1 MAERMMDM
9 QAERTWSAKWIWGGE
24 EDRPRNEWRCFRKS
38 FDGPESGYDEAKLH
52 ISADSRFVLYV
63 NGTLAG
69 RGPVRSWPEEQSYDT
84 YDIGHL
90 LLPGRQNTIAVLVLH
105 FGMTNF
111 YYLLGQ
117 GGLIMELEGSS
128 GVSLV
133 TDNSWLTSRLPG
145 QQASSP
151 RMACQQAFGEVIDA
165 RELPEKWM
173 VEESTEGSLT
183 PSVNWEAAREVAAV
197 GDGPWKKLVPRDI
210 PFLTEEKVYP
220 AAVVSLNEVRPPA
233 YMAAFDLKTI
243 MLPDSIWSAN
253 PVAYKGFLAV
263 QINMEKDCSITVGFP
278 TGTDG
283 VVLLDGKKAAR
294 SYGVQPERY
303 DVFEAAA
310 GSHLLLIENESGYDH
325 GASWHL
331 GLDADA
337 PFTLTRPRLTEQT
350 AAQPDDRQD
359 ASKEQKEVPFALIG
373 PFATAERTEHWLE
386 SPQLADHPLY
396 IQLRDGELPDNLPE
410 LSSWIRELDERLY
423 TDQDVFGSS
432 VWQTAVRPLAVPAQ
446 LQRMVVPA
454 PEPAVL
460 PGLAEDCEFVVDL
473 GEQRSG
479 YIGFELEAAAGTI
492 LDVYGIEHIEG
503 NYRQHTYGLDNT
515 VRYICRDGRQSY
527 LSPVRRGCRFLIVTV
542 RQAAAPVKLY
552 EIYMNQSSYPLPE
565 RGSFRSSDSLLNEI
579 WQISRRTTKLC
590 MEDTFVDCPAYEQ
603 TFWVGDARNEA
614 LVNYYVFGATD
625 IVKRCLDL
633 VPGSGSRNPLYL
645 DQVPSGWNSVIPNW
659 TFFWMIA
666 CQEYVEHTDDSEYA
680 KSIWPAVQRAL
691 DAYYEHIDGNGLFN
705 IRSWNLLDWAPIDQ
719 PNRGIVTHQNLFFM
733 KAMRLSAALAE
744 RAGQPEQA
752 SVWQERSKALRV
764 AVNEHLWDEE
774 RQAFLDCIHKN
785 GRRSERFSVQTQV
798 IACLCA
804 ASDGERKSALERHVL
819 QPPDDWTQI
828 GSPFMSFFYYEVLA
842 ELGRSDVLVNDIRL
856 QYGRM
861 LDHGATT
868 CWEMYPS
875 YDENRANS
883 DMLTRSHC
891 HAWSAAPGYFLGREI
906 LGVRPLD
913 AGWRKV
919 QIAPEPAG
927 LRWASGA
934 VPLPGQGE
942 INVSWSLNEDKMQL
956 SVTAPEGIELD
967 IVWPE
972 GVKGN
977 AEVKRVFHI

>member
-1 MAERMMDM
+1 MNSG
-9 QAERTWSAKWIWGGE
+9 RTWSAKWIWGGE
-24 EDRPRNEWRCFRKS
+24 EDRPRNEWRCFRRS
-38 FDGPESGYDEAKLH
+38 FDCPEDGLDEAALH
-52 ISADSRFVLYV
+52 ISADSRYVLYV
-63 NGTLAG
+63 NGTLLG
-69 RGPVRSWPEEQSYDT
+69 RGPVRSWPEEQSYDS

-90 LLPGRQNTIAVLVLH
+90 LLPGRPNTIAVLVLH

-117 GGLIMELEGSS
+117 GALLVELDSSS
-128 GVSLV
+128 GVVLA
-133 TDNSWLTSRLPG
+133 TDDSWWTSRLPG
-145 QQASSP
+145 QQSSAP
-151 RMACQQAFGEVIDA
+151 RMSCQQAFGEVIDA
-165 RELPEKWM
+165 RGLPERWM
-173 VEESTEGSLT
+173 VDEDVTGFEAPGMF
-183 PSVNWEAAREVAAV
+183 WQAAREVA
-197 GDGPWKKLVPRDI
+197 GIGEGPWKKLVPRDI
-210 PFLTEEKVYP
+210 PYLTEEKVYP
-220 AAVVSLNEVRPPA
+220 SAVVSLHEVRPPA
-233 YMAAFDLKTI
+233 YAAALDLKTI

-253 PVAYKGFLAV
+253 PVAYKGFIAV
-263 QINMEKDCSITVGFP
+263 QVKVEESCSVTVGFP
-278 TGTDG
+278 SGTDG
-283 VVLLDGKKAAR
+283 VVLLDGNKAAR

-303 DVFEAAA
+303 DVFEVVA
-310 GSHLLLIENESGYDH
+310 GSYLLLIENECGYDH
-325 GASWHL
+325 GSSWHL
-331 GLDADA
+331 GIDADA
-337 PFTLTRPRLTEQT
+337 PFTLSRPLWATE
-350 AAQPDDRQD
+350 AID
-359 ASKEQKEVPFALIG
+359 ATVAKTNNLRDESKQNEVPFVLIG
-373 PFATAERTEHWLE
+373 PFESAEVTQHWLHN
-386 SPQLADHPLY
+386 PPLGDHPLY
-396 IQLRDGELPDNLPE
+396 TRLRDGEMPGSLPGLD
-410 LSSWIRELDERLY
+410 SWVRGLDAKLF

-432 VWQTAVRPLAVPAQ
+432 VWQTARRPLAVPAQ
-446 LQRMVVPA
+446 LQQMVVPA

-460 PGLAEDCEFVVDL
+460 PVLGADCEFVVDL

-503 NYRQHTYGLDNT
+503 DYRQHTYGLDNT

-527 LSPVRRGCRFLIVTV
+527 LSPVRRGCRYLIVTA
-542 RQAAAPVKLY
+542 RQASAPVKLY
-552 EIYMNQSSYPLPE
+552 EIYMNQSSYPLPQ
-565 RGSFRSSDSLLNEI
+565 RGEFRCSDSLLNEI

-625 IVKRCLDL
+625 IVKRCLNL

-666 CQEYVEHTDDSEYA
+666 CQEFVEHTDDSDYA
-680 KSIWPAVQRAL
+680 KTIWPLVQSAL
-691 DAYYEHIDGNGLFN
+691 EAYYEHIDDKGLLN

-719 PNRGIVTHQNLFFM
+719 PNSGVVTHQNLFFM
-733 KAMRLSAALAE
+733 KAMRLSAVLAQ
-744 RAGQPEQA
+744 RAGQPEQV
-752 SVWQERSKALRV
+752 SLWQERSEVLRT
-764 AVNEHLWDEE
+764 AINLHLWDKE
-774 RQAFLDCIHKN
+774 RQAYLDCIHED

-804 ASDGERKSALERHVL
+804 VADGERKAVLERHVL
-819 QPPDDWTQI
+819 QPPVEWTQI

-842 ELGRSDVLVNDIRL
+842 DLGRSDLLVKDIRL

-861 LDHGATT
+861 IDHGATT

-875 YDENRANS
+875 FEENRANS

-913 AGWRKV
+913 AGWHKV
-919 QIAPEPAG
+919 EIAPEPAG

-942 INVSWSLNEDKMQL
+942 IKVAWSLNEDIMSL
-956 SVTAPEGIELD
+956 TVTAPEGIELQFK
-967 IVWPE
+967 WPE
-972 GVKGN
+972 GVKGS
-977 AEVKRVFHI
+977 AEIKRVFLL